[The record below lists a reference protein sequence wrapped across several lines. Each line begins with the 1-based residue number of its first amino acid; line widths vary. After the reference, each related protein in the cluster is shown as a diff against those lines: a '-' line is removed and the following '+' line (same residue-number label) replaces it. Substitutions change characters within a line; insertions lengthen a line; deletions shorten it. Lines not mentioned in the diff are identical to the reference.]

1 MQSSIW
7 FLNYE
12 ISMLATNVVSSWV
25 LTYKDLVFCWNQT
38 HVYEIY
44 SSVAFKDIGKLMLEV
59 GLMLA
64 HHCDYYGMYYGNL
77 TVPQYVLSQNHNKL
91 GRCKT

>member
-44 SSVAFKDIGKLMLEV
+44 SSVAFKDLGKLMLEV

-64 HHCDYYGMYYGNL
+64 RHCDYYANRKMVNL
-77 TVPQYVLSQNHNKL
+77 FHPGADGILTMHL
-91 GRCKT
+91 

>member
-1 MQSSIW
+1 MRMK
-7 FLNYE
+7 F
-12 ISMLATNVVSSWV
+12 ISP
-25 LTYKDLVFCWNQT
+25 
-38 HVYEIY
+38 
-44 SSVAFKDIGKLMLEV
+44 VAFKDLGKLMLEV

-64 HHCDYYGMYYGNL
+64 RHCDYYGIYYGNL

>member
-1 MQSSIW
+1 MK
-7 FLNYE
+7 F
-12 ISMLATNVVSSWV
+12 ISP
-25 LTYKDLVFCWNQT
+25 
-38 HVYEIY
+38 
-44 SSVAFKDIGKLMLEV
+44 VAFKDLGKLMLEV

-64 HHCDYYGMYYGNL
+64 RHCDYYGIYYGNL